1 MVTIVG
7 LGNPGAEYADTR
19 HNVGW
24 LALSAFVDTHA
35 LPSFVQSARYA
46 GMISEGV
53 VEGIEVGLLLP
64 TVFMNNSGTSVTKYL
79 KEQKDNGEL
88 VVIHDDVDIPFGEV
102 RIAYDRGAGGHNG
115 VQSIINAR
123 TTKEFI
129 RVRIGVTHKNFFG
142 VVRRPR
148 GEALSSFV
156 LESFS
161 KSEQS
166 TLPAVYAKVDTAL
179 MLILTKGV
187 QTAMQEVNI

>member
-1 MVTIVG
+1 MFTIVG
-7 LGNPGAEYADTR
+7 LGNPGVEYADTR

-24 LALSAFVDTHA
+24 LALSAFVDAHR

-53 VEGIEVGLLLP
+53 VEDVEIGLLLP
-64 TVFMNNSGTSVTKYL
+64 TTFMNNSGTSVTKYL
-79 KEQKDNGEL
+79 KEQKEAGGL

-129 RVRIGVTHKNFFG
+129 RIRIGVTHKNFFG
-142 VVRRPR
+142 LVRRPR
-148 GEALSSFV
+148 GETLSSFV
-156 LESFS
+156 LEPFS
-161 KSEQS
+161 KSEQGALS
-166 TLPAVYAKVDTAL
+166 GVYAKVDTAL

-187 QTAMQEVNI
+187 QTAMQEVNM